1 MVERTRE
8 ARINNLRKHG
18 FQPGQSG
25 NPKGRPK
32 GVSFAALAKKLLTQ
46 ETDFEMPNGEKVRIT
61 REEALVLRAILIGEL
76 GREDFAL
83 KAIQMIYDR
92 LEGKPPTQGQE
103 QGSEQSEGG
112 VFAALPT
119 ERKAEILRL
128 MGIKAVQ
135 EIDITPHEELD
146 TDADE

>member
-8 ARINNLRKHG
+8 ARINNIRKHG

-32 GVSFAALAKKLLTQ
+32 GVSFAAVAKKILAQ
-46 ETDFEMPNGEKVRIT
+46 ETDFQMPNGEVVRIT
-61 REEALVLRAILIGEL
+61 REEALVLRTVLIGEQ

-83 KAIQMIYDR
+83 KAVQMIYDR

-103 QGSEQSEGG
+103 QGGDGNEGSKL
-112 VFAALPT
+112 AALPV
-119 ERKAEILRL
+119 EQQAAILRML
-128 MGIKAVQ
+128 NIKTVQ
-135 EIDITPHEELD
+135 QIDITPHEELD
-146 TDADE
+146 ADADQ